1 MRYDQ
6 PEGLSIPHNSRMC
19 LVTTLRA
26 SSFREQII
34 VLGPWTLD
42 LGRQHFSFFRCVG
55 FSLYPGPR
63 FRFQGFET
71 WTYFWKISLAEQYW
85 KFLPVFVCLL
95 LPSFSSN
102 DLSIRAQFKFQ

>member
-6 PEGLSIPHNSRMC
+6 SEGLSIPHNSRTC
-19 LVTTLRA
+19 CVATLCA
-26 SSFREQII
+26 SSFREQIV
-34 VLGPWTLD
+34 VLGPWTWE
-42 LGRQHFSFFRCVG
+42 GNIFHFSGVG

-63 FRFQGFET
+63 FRFQRFET

-85 KFLPVFVCLL
+85 KFLPVYVCPF
-95 LPSFSSN
+95 LPSFSSS